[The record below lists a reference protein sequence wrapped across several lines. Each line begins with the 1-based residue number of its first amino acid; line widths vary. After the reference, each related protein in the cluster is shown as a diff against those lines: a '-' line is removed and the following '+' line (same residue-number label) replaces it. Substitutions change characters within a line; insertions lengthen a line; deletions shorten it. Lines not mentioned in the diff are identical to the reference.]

1 MWYDFDW
8 KKEEVKQQEV
18 RGQEIIYMDETYND
32 HAWNEKYEIA
42 KQYYLK
48 HGNLLIPQKYEI
60 NGIKIGLWIS
70 TQRQNYKKGKLSSER
85 LEKLKL
91 INFFKE
97 ENNTIKLDNSWLEKY
112 ELAKQYYL
120 KYGDLLIP
128 QNYVINGIRLGAW
141 INNQRN
147 LYKAGK
153 LSKERIEMLEH
164 IGMVWTTYKKNR
176 YDEIESLKQLR
187 ETLITTYKNNQ
198 KNKRI

>member
-48 HGNLLIPQKYEI
+48 YGNLLIPQKYEI

-112 ELAKQYYL
+112 EIAKQYYL

-128 QNYVINGIRLGAW
+128 
-141 INNQRN
+141 
-147 LYKAGK
+147 
-153 LSKERIEMLEH
+153 
-164 IGMVWTTYKKNR
+164 
-176 YDEIESLKQLR
+176 
-187 ETLITTYKNNQ
+187 
-198 KNKRI
+198 